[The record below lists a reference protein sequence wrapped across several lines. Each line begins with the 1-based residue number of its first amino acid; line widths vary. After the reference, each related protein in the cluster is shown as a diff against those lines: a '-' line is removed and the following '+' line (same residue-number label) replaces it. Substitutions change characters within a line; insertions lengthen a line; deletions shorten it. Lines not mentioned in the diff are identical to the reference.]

1 MEDGGVFDP
10 THRDQSVVGMHLN
23 PTNENGRRF
32 LERGFTGPVTMLNL
46 LRFREWAEYSAFP
59 ELAPDAPT
67 TGREAY
73 DRYVAHTLPFLAA
86 AGGEVQ
92 FLGEGGSYLI
102 GPEDERWDV
111 VMLVRHAS
119 VQAFMGMAE
128 NADYLAGLGHRVA
141 ALEDSRL
148 LPIEATSPMPNWV

>member
-1 MEDGGVFDP
+1 M
-10 THRDQSVVGMHLN
+10 
-23 PTNENGRRF
+23 
-32 LERGFTGPVTMLNL
+32 
-46 LRFREWAEYSAFP
+46 
-59 ELAPDAPT
+59 
-67 TGREAY
+67 
-73 DRYVAHTLPFLAA
+73 AA